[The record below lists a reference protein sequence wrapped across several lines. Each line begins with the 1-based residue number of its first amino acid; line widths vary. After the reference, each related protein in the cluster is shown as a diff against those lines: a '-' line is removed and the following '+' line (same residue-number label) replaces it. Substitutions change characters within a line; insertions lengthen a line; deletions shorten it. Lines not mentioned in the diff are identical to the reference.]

1 MSINNLQFW
10 LNSVLSLLININQ
23 ETILDFLNIDGPF
36 NTEDYSYLEG
46 ASTIST
52 PVSFETFKLIIQA
65 IWGHYQHG
73 LGFVDIENIAIFI
86 LVVRFIFLSKKYNI
100 KTGFFITCI
109 GLGAGYLWLCI

>member
-1 MSINNLQFW
+1 MSINNLQYW
-10 LNSVLSLLININQ
+10 LSSVLSLLINLNQ

-36 NTEDYSYLEG
+36 NTEDYSYLAG

-86 LVVRFIFLSKKYNI
+86 LVVRFIFLSKKYNV

-109 GLGAGYLWLCI
+109 GLGAGYLW